1 MDISTYSDWYS
12 HWHSVGLLGED
23 SGCLFGDELDLLLGY
38 GFEGTKVVDNGVDL
52 DLVTHF

>member
-23 SGCLFGDELDLLLGY
+23 SGCLFGDELDLLFGY

-52 DLVTHF
+52 DFVTHL